1 MPVHINAS
9 ILERFRHRTEGGRQ
23 QYHTAIVSWP
33 IGESQIHSTLEPSLL
48 VCLSKAACT
57 ESETN
62 FIWRNPAG
70 ISRGIVPPGV
80 GACTTYLQNS
90 SEFDLPEPT

>member
-1 MPVHINAS
+1 MPVYINAS
-9 ILERFRHRTEGGRQ
+9 ILERIWHRTKGGRQ
-23 QYHTAIVSWP
+23 QHHTAIVSWP

-62 FIWRNPAG
+62 LIWRHPAWFA
-70 ISRGIVPPGV
+70 RGGAARV
-80 GACTTYLQNS
+80 GTCTTCLQNS
-90 SEFDLPEPT
+90 SEFELPEPT